1 MSNHLPILHGLTT
14 VLPSHGWD
22 QATLYETFFAGRF
35 AGYAKAAD
43 IFRNAAVQR
52 RHFALDLPRFYAE
65 PQTIGTRSTAYVAA
79 ARTLGEEACQQA
91 LAKAG
96 LTGADIDLFVV
107 ASCTGFAMPDLD
119 VLLGPALGLRRDVQ
133 RLTIGETGSHA
144 GLPAVAR
151 ASDHVRA
158 YPTHRALVLV
168 VEVSSANLD
177 LEPTGE
183 NVVSAA
189 IFADGAT
196 ACVVEGADVG
206 RQGLSVVAAG
216 TSTYFETASEMTYE
230 IGPAGLHFHLGR
242 RVPEVLAGGIGES
255 IDGFLASQGLNRADI
270 GRWVSHPGGRL
281 ILDRIE
287 TAMGFDPEALASS
300 RRTLAQVG
308 NLAAATVFFVL
319 ADSLAQKP
327 TTPGERLL
335 MLGYGPG
342 LAVEMLLLQA

>member
-1 MSNHLPILHGLTT
+1 MSHPLPVLHGLTT
-14 VLPSHGWD
+14 ALPTYGWD
-22 QATLYETFFAGRF
+22 QSALYETFFAERF
-35 AGYAKAAD
+35 AGNAKAGD

-52 RHFALDLPRFYAE
+52 RHFALDLPAFYAQ
-65 PQTIGTRSTAYVAA
+65 PHTIATRSAAYVDAA
-79 ARTLGEEACQQA
+79 KTLGADACQHA

-151 ASDHVRA
+151 AMDHVRA
-158 YPTHRALVLV
+158 YPMHRALVLV

-189 IFADGAT
+189 IFADGAA
-196 ACVVEGADVG
+196 ACIVEGADCG
-206 RQGLSVVAAG
+206 RQGLRLLGAG
-216 TSTYFETASEMTYE
+216 TSTYFETASEMTWE
-230 IGPAGLHFHLGR
+230 IGPGGLHFHLGR
-242 RVPEVLAGGIGES
+242 RVPDVLAGGIGES
-255 IDGFLASQGLNRADI
+255 IDGFLAQHGLGRADI
-270 GRWVSHPGGRL
+270 GRWISHPGGRL

-287 TAMGFDPEALASS
+287 AAMDFAPETLASS
-300 RRTLAQVG
+300 RRTLANVG

-319 ADSLAQKP
+319 ADSLAQQP
-327 TTPGERLL
+327 PMPGERIL